1 MSGAT
6 VQIDFVADL
15 CCPWCY
21 VSWRALDVAMTAYPE
36 VTFERRWGA
45 FLLRPDTPKEGFD
58 RKAYLEKLF
67 AGQPGRAEAARAAL
81 QAAADDAHAPLELE
95 AAQKLPNTMNAHRLI
110 EWAHGQSR
118 HVEMVDAL
126 FVAYF
131 VDGRDIGDD
140 NVLCDI
146 AAAQGH
152 DRASVADLLAGEQ
165 DWARVADAHNAAVNA
180 GVRGVPVVIFNQKFA
195 RQGAESVAAY
205 ARYLQAAL

>member
-1 MSGAT
+1 
-6 VQIDFVADL
+6 
-15 CCPWCY
+15 
-21 VSWRALDVAMTAYPE
+21 
-36 VTFERRWGA
+36 
-45 FLLRPDTPKEGFD
+45 
-58 RKAYLEKLF
+58 
-67 AGQPGRAEAARAAL
+67 
-81 QAAADDAHAPLELE
+81 
-95 AAQKLPNTMNAHRLI
+95 
-110 EWAHGQSR
+110 
-118 HVEMVDAL
+118 MVDAL